1 MSVTTANR
9 IQEQVERFKA
19 LPYTREL
26 IKNQDGTWFARIVEF
41 TGCMTEGTTANEAI
55 ENLDEAMSAWIEVH
69 LEDGDTIPPPPSTS
83 DKYSGKFL
91 MRVPKTLHR
100 ELALRADREGVSL
113 NQYALS
119 ALSRTVR
126 QNCKDQ

>member
-1 MSVTTANR
+1 MTVTANR
-9 IQEQVERFKA
+9 IKEEVERYRA

-41 TGCMTEGTTANEAI
+41 TGCMTEADTAPEAM
-55 ENLDEAMSAWIEVH
+55 ENLDEAMAAWIEVH
-69 LEDGDTIPPPPSTS
+69 LEDGDQIPQPSTS
-83 DKYSGKFL
+83 EKYSGKFL

-100 ELALRADREGVSL
+100 ELARRADLEGVSL

-119 ALSRTVR
+119 ALSRTVG
-126 QNCKDQ
+126 QNC